1 MWKFHIPQERFGVA
15 AAKSSKPENTSIEID
30 RQDAKNAVQNF
41 IRCITQRIRKGFS
54 RIAGNIMWITANR
67 RFIELRIDRSLGT
80 ERIGLGMKKL
90 SHLKEDALF
99 VELKRQ
105 PMVKNSSMSIII
117 TIAAP
122 KRKLPAINVDAVS
135 YVVAAIQLLSEWKLY
150 PTGQRMLY
158 PILESTGW
166 N

>member
-1 MWKFHIPQERFGVA
+1 VEISYSAGEIWCSPLQKVQ
-15 AAKSSKPENTSIEID
+15 KPENTSIEID
-30 RQDAKNAVQNF
+30 RQDAKNAVPELYQMH
-41 IRCITQRIRKGFS
+41 TQRIRKGFS

-135 YVVAAIQLLSEWKLY
+135 YVVAANTTLERMEVIPNWAANAVFLS
-150 PTGQRMLY
+150 
-158 PILESTGW
+158 
-166 N
+166 